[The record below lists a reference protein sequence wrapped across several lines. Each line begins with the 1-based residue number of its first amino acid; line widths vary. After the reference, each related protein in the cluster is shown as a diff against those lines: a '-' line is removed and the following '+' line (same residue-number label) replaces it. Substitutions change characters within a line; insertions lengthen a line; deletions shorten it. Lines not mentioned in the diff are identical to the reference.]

1 MINKSN
7 ILKSILKICLD
18 VGSSSNYQR
27 IGIIAN
33 NYINKF
39 KYVINIKDDKE
50 YFFMDKNMDVE
61 ENEENNGTKN
71 IFELIENS
79 MSDDKLKK
87 KDIYYEAWF
96 WLLFM
101 MINL

>member
-1 MINKSN
+1 M
-7 ILKSILKICLD
+7 KICLD
-18 VGSSSNYQR
+18 GGSITNYQR
-27 IGIIAN
+27 IEKIAN

-61 ENEENNGTKN
+61 ENEENKGTKN
-71 IFELIENS
+71 IFELIDNS

-87 KDIYYEAWF
+87 KPIDYEAWF
-96 WLLFM
+96 
-101 MINL
+101 